1 MWWFLGCLLC
11 ILVTSLARVSCGIFL
26 LLHFFSQQ
34 FSNFR
39 ISAKKAPFDFFAQ
52 IIILRVWKKMSTVL
66 EQDHFYSDFL
76 LSQTTVS
83 TNFNHLEDEARH
95 SLDRRECSYTWYA
108 ALVTFIYH
116 ECSTERLG
124 SNFHHMLNLL
134 KVLIAHFAH

>member
-1 MWWFLGCLLC
+1 MIF
-11 ILVTSLARVSCGIFL
+11 TKFL
-26 LLHFFSQQ
+26 LVGFLLQR
-34 FSNFR
+34 NRR
-39 ISAKKAPFDFFAQ
+39 ISHGDMKFQTQQLP
-52 IIILRVWKKMSTVL
+52 STVL

-95 SLDRRECSYTWYA
+95 SLDRSECSYTWYA

-134 KVLIAHFAH
+134 KVLIAHCAQ

>member
-1 MWWFLGCLLC
+1 MTMEAGATALLESFRLDC
-11 ILVTSLARVSCGIFL
+11 DGARS
-26 LLHFFSQQ
+26 
-34 FSNFR
+34 R
-39 ISAKKAPFDFFAQ
+39 T
-52 IIILRVWKKMSTVL
+52 STVL

>member
-1 MWWFLGCLLC
+1 MRTRRRSSAQQMHDRKVSTMHRLAVT
-11 ILVTSLARVSCGIFL
+11 ILDRT
-26 LLHFFSQQ
+26 
-34 FSNFR
+34 FR
-39 ISAKKAPFDFFAQ
+39 A
-52 IIILRVWKKMSTVL
+52 STVL

-134 KVLIAHFAH
+134 KVLIAHCAQ